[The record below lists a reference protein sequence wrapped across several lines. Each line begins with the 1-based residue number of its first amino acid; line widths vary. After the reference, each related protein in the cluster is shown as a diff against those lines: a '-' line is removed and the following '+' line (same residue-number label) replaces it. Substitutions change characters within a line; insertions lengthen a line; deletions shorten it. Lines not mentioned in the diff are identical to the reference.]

1 MSLEH
6 QSMASPLP
14 ATYEI
19 HATLPAQIAVR
30 IGEAIVEGEFEPGQK
45 LREVDLA
52 AAFGVSRASV
62 REALRMV
69 EREGLV
75 TILPQRGAQVTILSV
90 QEVQDIFEIRANL
103 MGLACQRLAAAT
115 SHEIR
120 NRLDDLLKKLR
131 TAREDGDAYARA
143 SLAISEYCVRNAG
156 SGRLADLILSFGRQT
171 ARYTKLS
178 LSTPKRRRQS
188 YANWRELVTAV
199 NDGKPAVAER
209 VARELV
215 LNTRDT
221 ALKMLADTK
230 RSFAPTGETKS
241 QAGRQAGR

>member
-1 MSLEH
+1 MSLKH
-6 QSMASPLP
+6 RSMASLP
-14 ATYEI
+14 ATTYEI
-19 HATLPAQIAVR
+19 YATLPAQIAVQ
-30 IGEAIVEGEFEPGQK
+30 IGKAIVEDEFEPGRK
-45 LREVDLA
+45 LREGDLA

-75 TILPQRGAQVTILSV
+75 TILPQRGALVTTLSA

-103 MGLACQRLAAAT
+103 MGLACQRLATAA
-115 SHEIR
+115 SRECR
-120 NRLDDLLKKLR
+120 GRLDELLKDLR
-131 TAREDGDAYARA
+131 RARDDGDTYARA

-156 SGRLADLILSFGRQT
+156 SSRLADLILSFGRQT

-178 LSTPKRRRQS
+178 LSTPVRRRQS
-188 YANWRELVTAV
+188 YANWRELVAAM
-199 NDGKPAVAER
+199 NDGKPALAER

-221 ALKMLADTK
+221 ALKMLANAK
-230 RSFAPTGETKS
+230 RSSAPGDES
-241 QAGRQAGR
+241 RPQAGKHPGR

>member
-1 MSLEH
+1 
-6 QSMASPLP
+6 MASPSP
-14 ATYEI
+14 ALYEI
-19 HATLPAQIAVR
+19 YATLPAQIAVR
-30 IGEAIVEGEFEPGQK
+30 IGNAIVEGEFEPGQK

-69 EREGLV
+69 EREGLI
-75 TILPQRGAQVTILSV
+75 TILPQRGAQVTALTA
-90 QEVQDIFEIRANL
+90 QEVQDVFEIRANL
-103 MGLACQRLAAAT
+103 MGLACQRLAAAA

-120 NRLDDLLKKLR
+120 NRLDEFLKKLR
-131 TAREDGDAYARA
+131 TARDDGDAYARA

-156 SGRLADLILSFGRQT
+156 SSRLADLILSFGRQT

-178 LSTPKRRRQS
+178 LSAPDRRRQS
-188 YANWRELVTAV
+188 YANWRELVAAMS
-199 NDGKPAVAER
+199 DGKPAVAER

-221 ALKMLADTK
+221 ALKMLANTR
-230 RSFAPTGETKS
+230 RSSAPANATRP
-241 QAGRQAGR
+241 QAGKHPGR